1 MHQGAPY
8 IISNIILT
16 FMWMISANLILDNK
30 YSKYLTVLLESVIQ
44 LVFWAV
50 FELDIP
56 LFTSIRLFSGIVCLC
71 LLLHYFHTDKPAFKL
86 ITGLLIFV
94 SSFLSEIILGTLVPY
109 EMIVSGEIFAKYAA
123 AVYSIYLLLNFTFLS
138 LTVVALRS
146 YKQRYQ
152 GLLVEKQWFLFFLF
166 PLSQMI
172 AMIGWWPAYLQ
183 FNTLGSPY
191 KVVAMTVVSLLADA
205 ALIYAIWKTG
215 ASTELRIRSEMLED
229 QIRSQE
235 NYYDQLASTYSSV
248 RKMRHDIDN
257 HIYAIQA
264 LLDSNDTKS
273 ASDYIQKIQEQEH
286 SYLPFSNCRNTVI
299 ASYLQKKAEDLKECG
314 ISLKDEVHLPV
325 LEGISNPDLICI
337 YGNILDNAKE
347 ACSKIP
353 DAEITLKTHY
363 KAPYLT
369 ISCQNP
375 VMETNT
381 AKQRRIP
388 ELERGLGF
396 TILANLAKT
405 YDGQF
410 TYSSGGGLFVTEII
424 LKDTPG
430 E

>member
-1 MHQGAPY
+1 MHQGAAY
-8 IISNIILT
+8 IIANIILT
-16 FMWMISANLILDNK
+16 FMWMISANMILDSR
-30 YSKYLTVLLESVIQ
+30 YSKVLTVLAESVIQ
-44 LVFWAV
+44 LAFWGI

-56 LFTSIRLFSGIVCLC
+56 LFTAMRVFSGIVCLC
-71 LLLHYFHTDKPAFKL
+71 ILLQYFHTDRPVFKL

-94 SSFLSEIILGTLVPY
+94 SSFLSEIILGTLIPY
-109 EMIVSGEIFAKYAA
+109 EMIVSGEVFMKYAP

-138 LTVVALRS
+138 MAVIALRS
-146 YKQRYQ
+146 YKRRYQ

-172 AMIGWWPAYLQ
+172 AMIGWWPAYVQ

-205 ALIYAIWKTG
+205 ALIYSIWKTAAG
-215 ASTELRIRSEMLED
+215 TELRIRSEMLED

-264 LLDSNDTKS
+264 LLDNNDTKS
-273 ASDYIQKIQEQEH
+273 ASEYIQKIREQERTF
-286 SYLPFSNCRNTVI
+286 LPFANCRNTVI
-299 ASYLQKKAEDLKECG
+299 SSYLQKKAEDLEETG
-314 ISLKDEVHLPV
+314 ITLKDEVDLPV
-325 LEGISNPDLICI
+325 LEGISDPDLICI
-337 YGNILDNAKE
+337 YGNILDNAQE
-347 ACSKIP
+347 ACREIQ
-353 DAEITLKTHY
+353 DAEITLKTFY

-369 ISCQNP
+369 VSCQNP
-375 VMETNT
+375 VRSLNKG
-381 AKQRRIP
+381 KQRRIP
-388 ELERGLGF
+388 ELERGIGF
-396 TILANLAKT
+396 TILSGLAQN

-410 TYSSGGGLFVTEII
+410 SYSEEDGLFTTEII
-424 LKDTPG
+424 LKDKAG